1 MKIRL
6 KYDACDDEFV
16 VDVRN
21 ATAPLGYSSHGIDKE
36 ELEDFISDAQ
46 ALLRDIDE
54 NPDCYKE
61 LDDGN

>member
-21 ATAPLGYSSHGIDKE
+21 ATAPLGYSSHTIDKE
-36 ELEDFISDAQ
+36 ELNDFISHAQ

-54 NPDCYKE
+54 NPDYYKE
-61 LDDGN
+61 LNDGN

>member
-1 MKIRL
+1 MKIE
-6 KYDACDDEFV
+6 YDKPYFYYWADGSIWIAF
-16 VDVRN
+16 
-21 ATAPLGYSSHGIDKE
+21 TKE

-61 LDDGN
+61 LNDGN